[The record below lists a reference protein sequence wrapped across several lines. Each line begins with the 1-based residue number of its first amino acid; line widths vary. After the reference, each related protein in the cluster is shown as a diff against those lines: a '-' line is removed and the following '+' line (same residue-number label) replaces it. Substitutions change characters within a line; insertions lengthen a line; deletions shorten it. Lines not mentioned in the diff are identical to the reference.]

1 MNQNLTYNRFQNQP
15 DGVIAK
21 SKSRL
26 LNRKEV
32 ASLLGISVSSLRR
45 WEKAGRIE
53 KHRLTCRTIRFDP
66 QEIDKI
72 IRENKIGRFN

>member
-1 MNQNLTYNRFQNQP
+1 MNQNLTYNRLQNQP
-15 DGVIAK
+15 EGVVAK
-21 SKSRL
+21 RSHL

-53 KHRLTCRTIRFDP
+53 KHRLSCRTIRFDP